1 MIENLQR
8 IFRTAYQ
15 GLKRNNWLSVACISM
30 MTLSLILFS
39 SMLLFNY
46 LSTNLINVLKAKMDL
61 SIYFKNDIPEED
73 ILKIKDELLKNDLI
87 ASISYTSKD
96 EALKIFTE
104 QAKYNPAL
112 QQALNLVGEN
122 PLTPSLNIKAKNS
135 KDYDK
140 IVSMINNSGFKDK
153 LLQIDLT
160 QNQIVI
166 NRMNKISFA
175 IKITSLIAVSL
186 LVFLSFIISFN
197 TIRMAIYSLREEIE
211 IMKLVGAN
219 NWFIRGTFIIEGI
232 IQSLIASLI
241 TFIILVIIFITFGGR
256 LDSYL
261 PELSISNYFLNHW
274 LFFLGS
280 QTLFGLVVGILAST
294 FAINKY
300 LNI

>member
-8 IFRTAYQ
+8 ILKTAWQ
-15 GLKRNNWLSVACISM
+15 GLKRNGWLSIACITM
-30 MTLSLILFS
+30 ITLSLILFS

-46 LSTNLINVLKAKMDL
+46 ISNSFINVLKSKMDL
-61 SIYFKNDIPEED
+61 SIYFQNNIPEED

-87 ASISYTSKD
+87 DSITYTSKE
-96 EALKIFTE
+96 EALKNFEE

-112 QQALNLVGEN
+112 EQALNLVGEN
-122 PLTPSLNIKAKNS
+122 PLTASLNIKAKNS

-140 IVSMINNSGFKDK
+140 IINAINNSDFKDK

-160 QNQIVI
+160 QNQRII
-166 NRMNKISFA
+166 NRMNTISWL
-175 IKITSLIAVSL
+175 IKIVSLVIIGL

-219 NWFIRGTFIIEGI
+219 NWFIRGPFIIEGI

-241 TFIILVIIFITFGGR
+241 TFIIFAILMIVLGVR
-256 LDSYL
+256 LEMYL
-261 PELSISNYFLNHW
+261 PGLSISQYFWSHW
-274 LFFLGS
+274 FFFFGL
-280 QTLFGLVVGILAST
+280 QTLFGLLVGIAAST

-300 LNI
+300 LKV